1 MKNEDEGRL
10 WEVTLMASVF
20 ANRPSLTKL
29 VRVRAWTGAGAEL
42 KAVEL
47 NPDWRPVVRHTKIVE
62 QPLKRR

>member
-1 MKNEDEGRL
+1 VNEKEEGRL

-47 NPDWRPVVRHTKIVE
+47 NPDWRPVVRLTKIVE
-62 QPLKRR
+62 EKKR